1 MGLTGVS
8 SGVFPKSLTPP
19 KGPLF
24 FLNHKD
30 HNYGLRLPV
39 LGPMRRS
46 VHERVTG
53 SAPEAWERVQDSTT
67 PFAIRANEPGALPPE
82 VTRRPG
88 QAYLVVQILWVTR
101 RTMDNS

>member
-8 SGVFPKSLTPP
+8 SGVFPKSLTPS

-46 VHERVTG
+46 VYERVAS
-53 SAPEAWERVQDSTT
+53 SAAEAWECVQDSTT
-67 PFAIRANEPGALPPE
+67 LFAIRANEPGAFPAE
-82 VTRRPG
+82 IAWRPG
-88 QAYLVVQILWVTR
+88 QT
-101 RTMDNS
+101 